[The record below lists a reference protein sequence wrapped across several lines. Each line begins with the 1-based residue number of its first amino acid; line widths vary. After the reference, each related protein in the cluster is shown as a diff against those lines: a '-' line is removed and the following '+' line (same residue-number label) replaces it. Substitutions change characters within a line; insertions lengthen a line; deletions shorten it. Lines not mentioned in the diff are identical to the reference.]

1 MVYKRYYSPFEEKR
15 PVVNAE
21 QTSPVREN
29 KVKNE
34 CTTTQPFDF
43 LNKIECDD
51 LILIGIIIILL
62 SEDKEKR
69 DIPLILAVAFLFIIQ
84 YIDAD

>member
-15 PVVNAE
+15 PE
-21 QTSPVREN
+21 VRPEPPPPCKEN
-29 KVKNE
+29 IVKNE
-34 CTTTQPFDF
+34 CNTNKQPFDF

-62 SEDKEKR
+62 SEDKDKR

-84 YIDAD
+84 YID